1 MEGCGLSLVVL
12 PFLRLLGVMG
22 RKQHHCELAAFLAF
36 GIETVA
42 QVASLPL
49 FILASH
55 CIRSAAASH
64 WRRKTWF
71 SDPPSLAVSCASAE
85 GSVSLETGAKT
96 RNNSAGSIA

>member
-42 QVASLPL
+42 QVAYLPL
-49 FILASH
+49 FILDAKCRGFQLH
-55 CIRSAAASH
+55 TECGG
-64 WRRKTWF
+64 F
-71 SDPPSLAVSCASAE
+71 P
-85 GSVSLETGAKT
+85 LEV
-96 RNNSAGSIA
+96 